1 MKALRSPTKPT
12 SPNNNT
18 SSSPNSKLSLDFHN
32 TPQKLPLTPNSKLHS
47 TQNCT
52 ALLLP
57 SQLLDPT
64 HNSSSSLH
72 TPVFEHSTAPIVDL
86 EIEQSDSGS
95 GHSPPQALAGV
106 DSELDPIWERIGD
119 LSEMASRET
128 AKMNNSSSV
137 PKLTATPEDQEA
149 KSPQLPSPPPSTS
162 NKAQNENPQHSSSS
176 SEPRKKKAHKTKS
189 PEQMLSD
196 KTEKVNTNQ
205 TQKQQNSIPPSEL
218 STSLIQNRR
227 SPRLHALQNIP
238 GTMVSQKPGKNH
250 KSTSNAQEP
259 KGSILTAFVS
269 ISGPKKQKL
278 ARAPPQAS
286 ISSNPSNES
295 TEVEHSANG
304 RIINGDVEHSTS
316 NPSPQIPEKTKTV
329 QKLRIFAVQHGFLHF
344 WIPCLE
350 SLTP

>member
-1 MKALRSPTKPT
+1 MK
-12 SPNNNT
+12 
-18 SSSPNSKLSLDFHN
+18 
-32 TPQKLPLTPNSKLHS
+32 
-47 TQNCT
+47 
-52 ALLLP
+52 
-57 SQLLDPT
+57 
-64 HNSSSSLH
+64 
-72 TPVFEHSTAPIVDL
+72 
-86 EIEQSDSGS
+86 
-95 GHSPPQALAGV
+95 
-106 DSELDPIWERIGD
+106 
-119 LSEMASRET
+119 
-128 AKMNNSSSV
+128 NSSSV
-137 PKLTATPEDQEA
+137 PKMTATPEDQEA

-176 SEPRKKKAHKTKS
+176 SEPRKKKAQKTKS

-227 SPRLHALQNIP
+227 SPRLHASQIIP
-238 GTMVSQKPGKNH
+238 GTIDSQKPGKNH

-269 ISGPKKQKL
+269 ISGPKNRKS

-316 NPSPQIPEKTKTV
+316 NPSPQIPEKTQNCPKT
-329 QKLRIFAVQHGFLHF
+329 
-344 WIPCLE
+344 
-350 SLTP
+350 

>member
-1 MKALRSPTKPT
+1 LKALRSPTKPT
-12 SPNNNT
+12 SPNNDKP
-18 SSSPNSKLSLDFHN
+18 SSPNSKLPLDLHSTSQN
-32 TPQKLPLTPNSKLHS
+32 LPLTPTSTLHS

-57 SQLLDPT
+57 SHLLDPN

-72 TPVFEHSTAPIVDL
+72 TPVLEHPTAPIVDL

-106 DSELDPIWERIGD
+106 ASELDPIWERVGD

-128 AKMNNSSSV
+128 AKSENSLSV
-137 PKLTATPEDQEA
+137 PKLTATSEDQEA
-149 KSPQLPSPPPSTS
+149 KSPELPSSPPPSTS
-162 NKAQNENPQHSSSS
+162 NKAQNESSVHQLSSS
-176 SEPRKKKAHKTKS
+176 SEPRKKKSKKARS
-189 PEQMLSD
+189 PEQKLSD
-196 KTEKVNTNQ
+196 KAEIVSTNQ
-205 TQKQQNSIPPSEL
+205 IPKPQNSIPPSEL

-227 SPRLHALQNIP
+227 SPRLHASQIVP
-238 GTMVSQKPGKNH
+238 GTIDSQKQGKSH

-269 ISGPKKQKL
+269 ISGPKKQKS

-286 ISSNPSNES
+286 ISSNLSNES

-304 RIINGDVEHSTS
+304 RITNGDVEHSAS
-316 NPSPQIPEKTKTV
+316 NPSPQIPEKTQNCPKT
-329 QKLRIFAVQHGFLHF
+329 
-344 WIPCLE
+344 
-350 SLTP
+350 